1 MHFRIAKKTDL
12 AEMIQMLA
20 DDPLGSQR
28 EEFSD
33 PIKPCYLDAFNHI
46 DADLNNEII
55 VATNHDNQLLGF
67 LQITYIPNLTLQG
80 SWRAQL
86 EGVRAR
92 ESQRSAGIGKALV
105 EHAIQRAKMRGCHL
119 VQLTSNRTRQS
130 ALRFYQSLGFQ
141 PSHVGFKLS
150 M

>member
-1 MHFRIAKKTDL
+1 MHFRIAKQTDL
-12 AEMIQMLA
+12 AEIIQMLA

-33 PIKPCYLDAFNHI
+33 PVKPCYLDAFKHI
-46 DADLNNEII
+46 DADPNNEII
-55 VATNHDNQLLGF
+55 VATDNDNQLLGF

-86 EGVRAR
+86 EGVRVR

-105 EHAIQRAKMRGCHL
+105 EHAIQRAKVRGCHV
-119 VQLTSNRTRQS
+119 VQLTSNSTRQS

-150 M
+150 I